1 MRNTDDIRPRAPAEF
16 SPEWVLWCAQ
26 THLNNLKRRHTA
38 AMQEADILADEITR
52 CEQHLAVLELGDVQA

>member
-1 MRNTDDIRPRAPAEF
+1 MRNTDDLQPKKPAEF

-38 AMQEADILADEITR
+38 AMQEASILADEIAR
-52 CEQHLAVLELGDVQA
+52 CEQFLAELEEKKV